1 MSRFKVGETVY
12 MGRGQYQKELIVAKV
27 IDNPLLPIFQ
37 YSFEA
42 PNDGFAC
49 GEQSLRKRPNDSD
62 LKISQCYKENYSKE
76 NVTRVN
82 TIGSALRRVIDEESS
97 GLFDSETPTLKTF
110 DDFRVDF
117 RPDLRL
123 VKWLVKYADNRLI
136 VHVGSGQGHL
146 VTMLRQAN
154 NWLGRNAIGIEPNI
168 NKEEWLKWRISRDG
182 ANADINEILDGRVE
196 DYEQM
201 LKDMGKDRILLLIA
215 RPKVNDF
222 VSSTFNLMPNGM
234 ELLYID
240 TDEPF
245 FVNDFTVLTHEGIS
259 EDNELIYSIIK

>member
-12 MGRGQYQKELIVAKV
+12 MGRGLHQKELVVARV

-42 PNDGFAC
+42 PNNGFAC
-49 GEQSLRKRPNDSD
+49 GEQSLRKHPDDPD
-62 LKISQCYKENYSKE
+62 LRLNECWKENHSKE

-82 TIGSALRRVIDEESS
+82 TIGSALRRVIDEDSS
-97 GLFDSETPTLKTF
+97 GLFGSETPTLKTF

-117 RPDLRL
+117 KPDLKL

-154 NWLGRNAIGIEPNI
+154 NWLDRNAIGIEPNI
-168 NKEEWLKWRISRDG
+168 NKQEWLKWRISRDG
-182 ANADINEILDGRVE
+182 ANADVNEILDGRIE
-196 DYEQM
+196 DYEK
-201 LKDMGKDRILLLIA
+201 LLTDMGKDRVLLVIA
-215 RPKVNDF
+215 RPKIKDF
-222 VSSTFNLMPNGM
+222 VSTTFNLMPKGM

-240 TDEPF
+240 TAEPF
-245 FVNDFTVLTHEGIS
+245 FVNEFTKLTHEGVS
-259 EDNELIYSIIK
+259 EDSELIYSVIK